1 MIAPGAA
8 TSGLPPIVRSF
19 VHLAFLPL
27 FDFAYVESALLLHH
41 FLHIGS
47 GSSIKGTK
55 LQEIVEVA
63 RVEHAGI
70 LGATPPLR
78 SFS

>member
-1 MIAPGAA
+1 MIAPSAA

-27 FDFAYVESALLLHH
+27 FDSAYIESSLLLHH

-47 GSSIKGTK
+47 GASIKGTK
-55 LQEIVEVA
+55 QEIMEVA
-63 RVEHAGI
+63 SVEHAGI
-70 LGATPPLR
+70 LGATPPSP